1 MPKLN
6 KFSIIFICSSIL
18 LSIFIPTLNTVI
30 QTNLARVWI
39 YNSDNY
45 VETIQLSSDGRY
57 LVAGT
62 YENIYLFDTIDE
74 NLLWDIDNLHV
85 RSLSMSSDGK
95 YFVAG
100 LFDLYLHG
108 YVYYFNST
116 QSSPLWTYRTS
127 ELGPMVSISSDG
139 EDLVAVYNS
148 YTLIVFEKT
157 DSTPLWNSTTQNQSQ
172 IYSLEISSDGH
183 YLIYADFVGNAYFF
197 NNSLNPSKR
206 SLWNYTTGS
215 AARAV
220 AISNSNE
227 FIAVGSN
234 DNTVYLFDKLNSTSK
249 NPTWNYTTGGE
260 VITVDF
266 SLDEKYLVVA
276 STDDKVYLFETNN
289 SIPLWSYQ
297 ASTDILSA
305 AISDDGKYVA
315 IGDLVGNI
323 YLLRCETGSLV
334 SRYKIK
340 GESYSLRISSNGD
353 VIACGGH
360 YYDTSISEYRI
371 YSFDRSNPDYGKDL
385 FFVSSILLQNL
396 LIPGLSTAI
405 ISISAMFGLEYLLKQ
420 RSIKKKELQEKLG
433 EERILSKLDSQF
445 EKWNEEDK
453 KK

>member
-1 MPKLN
+1 M
-6 KFSIIFICSSIL
+6 L
-18 LSIFIPTLNTVI
+18 LSVLIPTLVTVTQSHFI
-30 QTNLARVWI
+30 RVWTH
-39 YNSDNY
+39 NLDNRINE
-45 VETIQLSSDGRY
+45 VEMSSDGRY

-62 YENIYLFDTIDE
+62 NDNLYMFDTTEE
-74 NLLWDIDNLHV
+74 NLLWDKDGENLHI

-127 ELGPMVSISSDG
+127 GLGPMVSISSDG

-215 AARAV
+215 AVRAV

-234 DNTVYLFDKLNSTSK
+234 DYTVYLFDKLNSTSK
-249 NPTWNYTTGGE
+249 NPLWNFTTQGD
-260 VITVDF
+260 IIAVDF

-276 STDDKVYLFETNN
+276 SADDKVYLFETNN
-289 SIPLWSYQ
+289 SIPLWSYL
-297 ASTDILSA
+297 ASTDILST
-305 AISDDGKYVA
+305 AISDDGEYVA
-315 IGDLVGNI
+315 IGDQVGNI
-323 YLLRCETGSLV
+323 NILRSDTGSLV
-334 SRYKIK
+334 SRYKTK
-340 GESYSLRISSNGD
+340 GDSYSLRISSNGD
-353 VIACGGH
+353 VIACAGY
-360 YYDTSISEYRI
+360 YYDTSISECRI
-371 YSFDRSNPDYGKDL
+371 YLFDRSNPDYGKD
-385 FFVSSILLQNL
+385 FVFVSSILFQNL
-396 LIPGLSTAI
+396 LISGLPTGI
-405 ISISAMFGLEYLLKQ
+405 ISTSAIFGVEYLLKQ
-420 RSIKKKELQEKLG
+420 RSIKKKELQEKL
-433 EERILSKLDSQF
+433 EEEELLSKLDSQF
-445 EKWNEEDK
+445 EKWDKEDK
-453 KK
+453 KR